1 MPPGRL
7 RPWVPRLKSTS
18 RCLAGAGPRPR
29 DARRWP
35 RLTCVLP
42 PLRWVPV
49 EREGVIW
56 ASVPLSAAA
65 ARLLW
70 STSGP
75 KVPAGACAGG
85 SRLTPGGGQVM
96 LHARGLLGVLWA
108 AWLAIS
114 HRASLPR
121 RRWGAASRAVAT
133 PLVAPG
139 PAHAGSQVAPAQ
151 VDAFRAARAGMASR
165 LCLRTDRLR
174 AFGRSSPT
182 APRHPRSTLSA
193 PPGHSPASCVH
204 PSHRPHPTHRSR
216 TRSPPS
222 ATHTHHLHASRPPYP
237 VLSRRCSEL
246 PFDLDQGW
254 IHISVMHVGM

>member
-1 MPPGRL
+1 
-7 RPWVPRLKSTS
+7 
-18 RCLAGAGPRPR
+18 
-29 DARRWP
+29 
-35 RLTCVLP
+35 
-42 PLRWVPV
+42 
-49 EREGVIW
+49 VIW

-75 KVPAGACAGG
+75 KVPAGDCAGG

-96 LHARGLLGVLWA
+96 PHARGLLGVLWA
-108 AWLAIS
+108 ARLAIS

-133 PLVAPG
+133 PRVAPG

-151 VDAFRAARAGMASR
+151 VDALKAANAGMALR

-204 PSHRPHPTHRSR
+204 

-254 IHISVMHVGM
+254 IHISVMHVGMWCDMF

>member
-1 MPPGRL
+1 MP
-7 RPWVPRLKSTS
+7 
-18 RCLAGAGPRPR
+18 
-29 DARRWP
+29 
-35 RLTCVLP
+35 
-42 PLRWVPV
+42 
-49 EREGVIW
+49 
-56 ASVPLSAAA
+56 
-65 ARLLW
+65 
-70 STSGP
+70 
-75 KVPAGACAGG
+75 
-85 SRLTPGGGQVM
+85 
-96 LHARGLLGVLWA
+96 HARGLLGVLWA
-108 AWLAIS
+108 ARLAIS

-133 PLVAPG
+133 PRVAPG

-151 VDAFRAARAGMASR
+151 VDALKAANAGMALR

-174 AFGRSSPT
+174 AFGRSLPT

-222 ATHTHHLHASRPPYP
+222 ATHTHHLHASRPPYT

-254 IHISVMHVGM
+254 IHISVMHVGMWFDVLIMCQLSCGMHGRQFGRLRAPVGCLPPPRGQSAIFLETRHQCDALYMTFEMSSTTYKARVWFNSDV